1 MDTSSLYKR
10 LLSYTQKGYLPMHM
24 PGHKRKQPD
33 FLQSLGANLDIT
45 EIPGFDNLH
54 DPQGIL
60 KDSMDR
66 AAKIFHASC
75 SRYLVASTTA
85 GILSGMYALY
95 RPGSTIVMA
104 RNCHVSVY
112 HGAELLRAKSKYVYP
127 AFDRQKGIYT
137 ALNPDEVQKVL
148 SQTENPSMLVLTS
161 PTYEGIVSDLKSIVR
176 IAHRFQVPVLI
187 DAAHGAHFGFASGFP
202 ESPLC
207 SGADIVVQSL
217 HKTLP
222 SLTGTAIAHISKQAT
237 IEKFDH
243 ALSIFQTSSPSYL
256 LLASIDG
263 CVHWLETDG
272 ERALNLW
279 SDQLDKLREQTKEL
293 LFCKIY
299 SSDDFPDAYDFDKG
313 KLMIAAKNGCSCGK
327 IIYETLRRQFMI
339 EPETATDTFCLLMTS
354 PMDSQ
359 SDYQRLFR
367 ALQKIDK
374 QIMSMDLPVI
384 SHSEPIKSQ
393 PVLPIAEALGES
405 NEMVPLRQSVNRI
418 CAEYV
423 LLFPP
428 DCPILVPG
436 EKITESHI
444 NTILSASDNDS
455 QLQKTSNSAE
465 ILVTR

>member
-66 AAKIFHASC
+66 AAKIFHASY

-112 HGAELLRAKSKYVYP
+112 HGVELLRAKSKYVYP
-127 AFDRQKGIYT
+127 SFDRQKGIYT
-137 ALNPDEVQKVL
+137 ALSPDEVQKDL

-222 SLTGTAIAHISKQAT
+222 SLTGTAIAHVNKQAT

-367 ALQKIDK
+367 ALQQIDK
-374 QIMSMDLPVI
+374 QIMNMDLPVI
-384 SHSEPIKSQ
+384 SHSEPIESQ

-405 NEMVPLRQSVNRI
+405 SEMVPLRQSVNRI

-444 NTILSASDNDS
+444 NTILSASDNGS